1 MKKEII
7 ICIFI
12 VIIIVIA
19 NIVTQNYT
27 TKAVGELTNKLKTL
41 ENEIA
46 DIGENEDIDKDSVK
60 TKIEDVERYW
70 EDVHSKLAYY
80 IEHDELEK
88 VETDIVGINSS
99 IDTNDYEQV
108 LSKIDESKFILRH
121 IEDKYAFSLENIF

>member
-1 MKKEII
+1 MKKEMI

-12 VIIIVIA
+12 VIVIVIA

-27 TKAVGELTNKLKTL
+27 TKTVGELNSKLEAL
-41 ENEIA
+41 ETEIT
-46 DIGENEDIDKDSVK
+46 DIGENEDIAKDSVK
-60 TKIEDVERYW
+60 NKIEEVEKYW

-99 IDTNDYEQV
+99 IETNDYEQV

-121 IEDKYAFSLENIF
+121 IEDKYAFTLENVF

>member
-1 MKKEII
+1 MKKEMI

-12 VIIIVIA
+12 VIVIVIA

-27 TKAVGELTNKLKTL
+27 TKTVGELNSKLEAL
-41 ENEIA
+41 ETEIT
-46 DIGENEDIDKDSVK
+46 DIGENEDIAKDSVK
-60 TKIEDVERYW
+60 NKIEEVEKYW

-99 IDTNDYEQV
+99 IETNNYEQV

-121 IEDKYAFSLENIF
+121 IEDKYAFTLENVF

>member
-99 IDTNDYEQV
+99 IDTNDYEQI

>member
-1 MKKEII
+1 MKKEIV
-7 ICIFI
+7 ICIVI
-12 VIIIVIA
+12 VVIIVIA

-27 TKAVGELTNKLKTL
+27 TKSVTELNNKLEAL
-41 ENEIA
+41 ETEIT
-46 DIGENEDIDKDSVK
+46 DIGEDGDISRDNVK
-60 TKIEDVERYW
+60 TKIEEVEKYW

-99 IDTNDYEQV
+99 IETNDYEQV

-121 IEDKYAFSLENIF
+121 IEDKYAFTLENIF

>member
-1 MKKEII
+1 MKKEMI

-12 VIIIVIA
+12 VIVIVIA

-27 TKAVGELTNKLKTL
+27 TKIVGELNSKLEAL
-41 ENEIA
+41 ETEIT
-46 DIGENEDIDKDSVK
+46 DIGESEDIAKDSVK
-60 TKIEDVERYW
+60 NKIEEIEKYW

-99 IDTNDYEQV
+99 IETNDYEQV

-121 IEDKYAFSLENIF
+121 IEDKYSFTLENVF

>member
-12 VIIIVIA
+12 FVVIVIA
-19 NIVTQNYT
+19 NVVTQNYT
-27 TKAVGELTNKLKTL
+27 TKVVKELNNKLEELKSDIS
-41 ENEIA
+41 E
-46 DIGENEDIDKDSVK
+46 IGENEDINKENIKEEIKGVK
-60 TKIEDVERYW
+60 EYW

-99 IDTNDYEQV
+99 IETNDYEQV

-121 IEDKYAFSLENIF
+121 IEDKYIFNLENVF

>member
-1 MKKEII
+1 MKKEMI

-12 VIIIVIA
+12 VLVIVIA

-27 TKAVGELTNKLKTL
+27 TKTVGELNSKLEAL
-41 ENEIA
+41 ETEIT
-46 DIGENEDIDKDSVK
+46 DIGENEDIAKDSVK
-60 TKIEDVERYW
+60 NKIEEVEKYW

-99 IDTNDYEQV
+99 IETNDYEQV

-121 IEDKYAFSLENIF
+121 IEDKYAFTLENVF

>member
-19 NIVTQNYT
+19 NIITQNYT
-27 TKAVGELTNKLKTL
+27 TKSVTELNNKLETL
-41 ENEIA
+41 ETEIT
-46 DIGENEDIDKDSVK
+46 DIGESGEIDKDSIK
-60 TKIEDVERYW
+60 SKIKEIEKYW
-70 EDVHSKLAYY
+70 EDVHGKLAYY

-99 IDTNDYEQV
+99 IETDDYEQV

-121 IEDKYAFSLENIF
+121 IEDKYAFTLENVF

>member
-1 MKKEII
+1 MKKEMI
-7 ICIFI
+7 ICVFI
-12 VIIIVIA
+12 VIVIVIA
-19 NIVTQNYT
+19 NIITQNYT
-27 TKAVGELTNKLKTL
+27 TKTVNELNSKLEALQTEITN
-41 ENEIA
+41 
-46 DIGENEDIDKDSVK
+46 IGESENIDQNSVK
-60 TKIEDVERYW
+60 TKIEEVERYW

-99 IDTNDYEQV
+99 IETNDYEQV

>member
-1 MKKEII
+1 MKKEMI

-12 VIIIVIA
+12 VIVIVIA

-27 TKAVGELTNKLKTL
+27 TKIVGELNSKLEAL
-41 ENEIA
+41 ETEIT
-46 DIGENEDIDKDSVK
+46 DIGESEDIAKDSVK
-60 TKIEDVERYW
+60 NKIEEIEKYW

-99 IDTNDYEQV
+99 IETNDYEQV

-121 IEDKYAFSLENIF
+121 IEDKYAFTLENVF

>member
-41 ENEIA
+41 EDEIA

-108 LSKIDESKFILRH
+108 LSKIAESKFILRH

>member
-88 VETDIVGINSS
+88 LETDIVGINSS
-99 IDTNDYEQV
+99 IDTNDYEQI

>member
-1 MKKEII
+1 MKKEMI
-7 ICIFI
+7 ICVFI
-12 VIIIVIA
+12 VIVIVIA
-19 NIVTQNYT
+19 NIITQNYT
-27 TKAVGELTNKLKTL
+27 TKTVNELNSKLEALQTEITN
-41 ENEIA
+41 
-46 DIGENEDIDKDSVK
+46 IGESEDIDQNSVK
-60 TKIEDVERYW
+60 TKIEEVERYW

-99 IDTNDYEQV
+99 IETNDYEQV

>member
-1 MKKEII
+1 MKKEMI

-12 VIIIVIA
+12 VIVIVIA

-27 TKAVGELTNKLKTL
+27 TKTVGELNSKLEAL
-41 ENEIA
+41 ETEIT
-46 DIGENEDIDKDSVK
+46 DIGESEDIAKDSVK
-60 TKIEDVERYW
+60 NKIEEIEKYW

-99 IDTNDYEQV
+99 IETNDYEQV

-121 IEDKYAFSLENIF
+121 IEDKYAFTLENVF